1 MSYLAIISCLFV
13 QKFITTEGF
22 GQGLFIN
29 LLGAVL
35 FLVFYELIIK
45 RSWHFLSNLRFRGK
59 YIHCTKEYKEVKTD
73 GNTHTS
79 RIKTKFLYPNVLFLT
94 SDDYTKS
101 KHRIWKGKIKI
112 DPQTKTYGFGT
123 YKYEGEDSAGIH
135 DILMIDKETIL
146 FQLSYL
152 KESGHSYLMVKE
164 RSRKIIQA

>member
-1 MSYLAIISCLFV
+1 MSYLATNSYLLI
-13 QKFITTEGF
+13 QKFISTEGF
-22 GQGLFIN
+22 WQGLIIN
-29 LLGAVL
+29 LLGAIL
-35 FLVFYELIIK
+35 FLVLYELIIK
-45 RSWHFLSNLRFRGK
+45 RTWHFLSNWRFRGK

-146 FQLSYL
+146 FQMTYL
-152 KESGHSYLMVKE
+152 KEPGHSYLMVKKG
-164 RSRKIIQA
+164 SSKIIQA